1 MKSLNYALVSSL
13 CALVIGILLVVRP
26 DIAVNY
32 LIIAI
37 GALFLIPGLVG
48 MLSYFSVWKTKTKSF
63 DKNQWYIP
71 LVALGSIFLGVWLI
85 LSPSFF
91 VEILMY
97 VLGVLLVLGG
107 IGQLAS
113 LIAARA
119 FVPVPLGIY
128 VVPVL
133 VLAAGV
139 TVLFN
144 PFATA
149 ELPFIVLGISSIVY
163 ALMDMVRL
171 LRFHKKDKNVQD
183 VTPIEETKE

>member
-48 MLSYFSVWKTKTKSF
+48 MLSYFSVWKTKSF

-85 LSPSFF
+85 LSPSFSWK
-91 VEILMY
+91 Y
-97 VLGVLLVLGG
+97 
-107 IGQLAS
+107 
-113 LIAARA
+113 
-119 FVPVPLGIY
+119 
-128 VVPVL
+128 
-133 VLAAGV
+133 
-139 TVLFN
+139 
-144 PFATA
+144 
-149 ELPFIVLGISSIVY
+149 
-163 ALMDMVRL
+163 
-171 LRFHKKDKNVQD
+171 
-183 VTPIEETKE
+183 

>member
-48 MLSYFSVWKTKTKSF
+48 MLSYFSVWKTKSF

-107 IGQLAS
+107 IGQLAN

-119 FVPVPLGIY
+119 FVPVPLGI
-128 VVPVL
+128 
-133 VLAAGV
+133 
-139 TVLFN
+139 
-144 PFATA
+144 

>member
-48 MLSYFSVWKTKTKSF
+48 MLSYFSVWKTKSF

-107 IGQLAS
+107 ISQLAN
-113 LIAARA
+113 LIAARS
-119 FVPVPLGIY
+119 FMSVPFGVY

-133 VLAAGV
+133 ILAAGI

-149 ELPFIVLGISSIVY
+149 EIPFIVLGISSIVY

-171 LRFHKKDKNVQD
+171 LRFRKKNKNIQD
-183 VTPIEETKE
+183 VTPIEEIKE

>member
-48 MLSYFSVWKTKTKSF
+48 MLSYFSVWKTKSF

-107 IGQLAS
+107 IGQLAN

-171 LRFHKKDKNVQD
+171 LRFHKKDKNIQD

>member
-1 MKSLNYALVSSL
+1 MVYSSGRFRKYLFRSLANPEPLFFRGNINVCIGSLVS
-13 CALVIGILLVVRP
+13 
-26 DIAVNY
+26 
-32 LIIAI
+32 
-37 GALFLIPGLVG
+37 
-48 MLSYFSVWKTKTKSF
+48 
-63 DKNQWYIP
+63 
-71 LVALGSIFLGVWLI
+71 
-85 LSPSFF
+85 
-91 VEILMY
+91 
-97 VLGVLLVLGG
+97 LGG
-107 IGQLAS
+107 IGQLAN

-163 ALMDMVRL
+163 VLMDMVRL